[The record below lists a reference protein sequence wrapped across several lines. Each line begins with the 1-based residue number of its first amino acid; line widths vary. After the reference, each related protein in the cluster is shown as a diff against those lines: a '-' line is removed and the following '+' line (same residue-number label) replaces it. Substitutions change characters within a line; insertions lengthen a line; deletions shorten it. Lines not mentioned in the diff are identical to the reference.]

1 MLHVHLG
8 TLPNE
13 LKLLVRK
20 GWLYTLVSLCI
31 KMKEAKSGGSN
42 GGFDTVTLDK
52 SQ

>member
-20 GWLYTLVSLCI
+20 GWLYTVSLCI
-31 KMKEAKSGGSN
+31 KMKRLNQVE
-42 GGFDTVTLDK
+42 VMEVLTL
-52 SQ
+52 